1 MGGGIASVGPT
12 PKKVLAVHPVFNSV
26 QPKVKTGVSFASIRI
41 RWPPYPGNLWLYG
54 PQAAMYNAQPNQP

>member
-26 QPKVKTGVSFASIRI
+26 YHLIQYIQAEGGARAKERV
-41 RWPPYPGNLWLYG
+41 LYFIWHFLPVG
-54 PQAAMYNAQPNQP
+54 